1 MNVRP
6 RNYDWRT
13 FYDHVIGLTRYSFSA
28 PAIFKRFR
36 ATEGMTSRWLNVVRA
51 VSTEGWGRLKYYK
64 EVRGRLDTDR
74 QFSPY
79 FEQESDQLPEFYR
92 GMLCKDLGTLLEWL
106 PAGAMAHD
114 PYSYLKSERSATKLV
129 RAPLKAVMGA

>member
-13 FYDHVIGLTRYSFSA
+13 FYDHVIGLTRYSFNA
-28 PAIFKRFR
+28 PAIFNRFR
-36 ATEGMTSRWLNVVRA
+36 ATEGITSRWLNVVRA
-51 VSTEGWGRLKYYK
+51 VSTEGLGRLKYYK

-79 FEQESDQLPEFYR
+79 FEQESDYR
-92 GMLCKDLGTLLEWL
+92 N
-106 PAGAMAHD
+106 
-114 PYSYLKSERSATKLV
+114 SIERWYARTWG
-129 RAPLKAVMGA
+129 RY